1 MRRPILAVVTTTKS
15 RLMQCKGASALIAA
29 LFWTALPAF
38 GHDASES
45 SDLSSDAGR
54 SHVTIKTEGDKRVIE
69 SNGLPDHKT
78 GQFPNRGNPNSISAQ
93 HYKFEMPLKP
103 KAASEARQ
111 LRGYLFGIAINGVVF
126 DPGTAEIWQPGDQIV
141 SRPG

>member
-1 MRRPILAVVTTTKS
+1 MPAADQFAAWPRSRYYQRVREPNTSNLRGLRTMRRPILAVVTTTKS

-78 GQFPNRGNPNSISAQ
+78 GQFPN
-93 HYKFEMPLKP
+93 
-103 KAASEARQ
+103 
-111 LRGYLFGIAINGVVF
+111 
-126 DPGTAEIWQPGDQIV
+126 
-141 SRPG
+141 